1 MIESGRGVA
10 YAALFTEIGL
20 SLLVTT
26 LIGALAG
33 HWVDGQLGTNPLFVI
48 LGFFVGA
55 GLGTVIIIRLVT
67 RFLKMLDEPGPGTVE
82 Q

>member
-1 MIESGRGVA
+1 MIESGGGVA

-48 LGFFVGA
+48 IGFFVGA
-55 GLGTVIIIRLVT
+55 GLGTVIIIRLVS
-67 RFLKMLDEPGPGTVE
+67 RFLKALDQPGSQSG
-82 Q
+82 QK